1 MDIKSTFSKKKLLT
15 GENIDLVKSTVEHS
29 SGLYQQIKSPGVLE
43 NLTIDIEDQF
53 EFKKYLIYIE
63 NQWNLN
69 HDFTFSISMKGVK
82 NNPKQ
87 TFIGQAS
94 IYSLNFLHSRAE
106 IGIWLGRAN
115 WSKGIAK
122 EALKMLISHA
132 FLDIHLN
139 RLQAHIF
146 TQNDSSIKLFEKLGF
161 KREGLN
167 ERYVKKTN
175 GDFNDVYVYALLF
188 KNWVKINK
196 EIESNKN

>member
-1 MDIKSTFSKKKLLT
+1 MDIKSTFSKKKHIY
-15 GENIDLVKSTVEHS
+15 GENIDLFKSTVDHCK
-29 SGLYQQIKSPGVLE
+29 GLYQQIKSPGVLE
-43 NLTIDIEDQF
+43 NLTIDIQDQF

-87 TFIGQAS
+87 TFIGQVS
-94 IYSLNFLHSRAE
+94 MYSLNFLHSRAE
-106 IGIWLGRAN
+106 IGIWLGRSHWN
-115 WSKGIAK
+115 KGIAK

-167 ERYVKKTN
+167 ERYVKKTD

-188 KNWVKINK
+188 DNWGRIQL
-196 EIESNKN
+196 EI

>member
-1 MDIKSTFSKKKLLT
+1 MGIKSTFSKKKLLI
-15 GENIDLVKSTVEHS
+15 GENIDLIKSTVEHS
-29 SGLYQQIKSPGVLE
+29 SGLYHQIKSPGVLE

-63 NQWNLN
+63 NQWSLN
-69 HDFTFSISMKGVK
+69 HDFTFTISKKGVK
-82 NNPKQ
+82 INPKQ
-87 TFIGQAS
+87 TYIGQVS
-94 IYSLNFLHSRAE
+94 MYSLNFLHSRTE
-106 IGIWLGRAN
+106 IGIWLGRSHWN
-115 WSKGIAK
+115 RGIAQ

-146 TQNDSSIKLFEKLGF
+146 TQNDSSIKLFENLGF

-188 KNWVKINK
+188 DRWGKNQLKY
-196 EIESNKN
+196 

>member
-1 MDIKSTFSKKKLLT
+1 MNIKSTFSKKKILN
-15 GENIDLVKSTVEHS
+15 GENIDLIKSIVDHS
-29 SGLYQQIKSPGVLE
+29 PSLYQQIKSPGVLE

-69 HDFTFSISMKGVK
+69 HDFTFTICKKGVK

-87 TFIGQAS
+87 TFIGQVS
-94 IYSLNFLHSRAE
+94 IYGMNFLHSRAE
-106 IGIWLGRAN
+106 VGIWVGRAHWN
-115 WSKGIAK
+115 NGYAK
-122 EALKMLISHA
+122 QALEMIISHA

-146 TQNDSSIKLFEKLGF
+146 TQNDSSIRVFEKLGF

-167 ERYVKKTN
+167 ELYVKKTN

-188 KNWVKINK
+188 QNWGKNQLKI
-196 EIESNKN
+196 

>member
-1 MDIKSTFSKKKLLT
+1 MDIKRTFSKKKLLI
-15 GENIDLVKSTVEHS
+15 GENIDLVKSIVDHS
-29 SGLYQQIKSPGVLE
+29 NVLYHQIKSPGVLE
-43 NLTIDIEDQF
+43 NLTIDIEDEF

-63 NQWNLN
+63 NQWSLN
-69 HDFTFSISMKGVK
+69 HDFTFSISTKGVK

-87 TFIGQAS
+87 TFIGQVS
-94 IYSLNFLHSRAE
+94 MYSLNFLHSRAE
-106 IGIWLGRAN
+106 VGIWLGRSHWN
-115 WSKGIAK
+115 KGIAK
-122 EALKMLISHA
+122 EALKLLISHA

-175 GDFNDVYVYALLF
+175 GDFNDVYIYALLF
-188 KNWVKINK
+188 DRWGKNQLID
-196 EIESNKN
+196 